1 MPGRVATIWLS
12 PPPFST
18 ADDGLP
24 QLAISLPDA
33 GDQRRYREDIEPDHR
48 LFRGQEAID
57 AERVCLVGH
66 SDDVFVMRVPRAGW

>member
-1 MPGRVATIWLS
+1 VPRRVATIWLS

-33 GDQRRYREDIEPDHR
+33 GDQRRHREDLEPDHR

-57 AERVCLVGH
+57 GERVCFVGH
-66 SDDVFVMRVPRAGW
+66 SDGVTAMELDRYEQ